1 MTNEFD
7 FTIKNFDWVFYTSYY
22 KDLEIFKT
30 YNQAFNHYINFG
42 FNEKRYINNR
52 KELVKEIKR
61 EYELNYL
68 KLLKY
73 FNEKNNI
80 CIVGKGELSK
90 NISKNYDVYVATKNT
105 CCILPRCDILQL
117 NDFEGIFGNEKY
129 LKNLKFILFP
139 ITIHVQYYNGEPN
152 LNINYDKF
160 IKYCRNYNFKG
171 DFIIYSIDKSPDNN
185 FIQKNKELDERY
197 KFKFPKIKCNSSGDI
212 ICHLLNKLEFNKNL
226 TFNLYGIGTS
236 EKCNREIEYNYES
249 SKVKNCYNFLK
260 TKYFKKK
267 YKDDKIDDHYKKR
280 LKKFIRGFKGINKNY
295 EFIFN

>member
-7 FTIKNFDWVFYTSYY
+7 FTIKNFDWIFYTSYY

-52 KELVKEIKR
+52 KEIVKEIKR

-73 FNEKNNI
+73 FNEKKNI

-90 NISKNYDVYVATKNT
+90 NISPDYDVYIATKNT

-117 NDFEGIFGNEKY
+117 NDFEGIFGNEKF
-129 LKNLKFILFP
+129 LKDLKFILFP
-139 ITIHVQYYNGEPN
+139 ITIHVELESN
-152 LNINYDKF
+152 LKLNYEKF
-160 IKYCRNYNFKG
+160 IKYCRYYDFKG
-171 DFIIYSIDKSPDNN
+171 DFIIYSIDKGPDND
-185 FIQKNKELDERY
+185 FIEKNKDIDERY
-197 KFKFPKIKCNSSGDI
+197 KLKFLKIKCKSSADVV
-212 ICHLLNKLEFNKNL
+212 CHLLNKLGFNKDL

-236 EKCNREIEYNYES
+236 EKCNKDIERNFETS
-249 SKVKNCYNFLK
+249 IAKNDYNFLK

-267 YKDDKIDDHYKKR
+267 YEDDKIDDHYKKR
-280 LKKFIRGFKGINKNY
+280 LYKFKNGFNVIKRFK
-295 EFIFN
+295 FIFN